1 MIGLYTRGG
10 WVINRPKWPK
20 AGGGV
25 KISEIVKGLDNIE
38 VYGNR
43 EKEILGI
50 SYDSRNVSKE
60 CIFAALH
67 GASDEGGKYIKDAV
81 SRGAAAVLTD
91 DKKAVSDDAVYL
103 ISGDVSDSLG
113 RIASRFYNEPSK
125 HMKIFAVTGTNGKTT
140 ITYLLEEIFKNAG
153 IKSGIIGTIFYRF
166 ADIKVTAPTTTP
178 QSSDLHELLSKM
190 KQSGADA
197 VAIEVSSHGLVQNR
211 ISGCDIDAAIF
222 TNLTRDHLDYHKT
235 MEEYKK
241 SKFLLFEKFLAAS
254 SKKKKF
260 SIINTDDSKGRE
272 LSKIVPGT
280 VITYGIKSAA
290 QIKASDIVMLK
301 TGTVFF
307 IKIDDRKIK
316 IETDLLGRHNIYNIL
331 AAFACAYSQG
341 ISFEVISAALKKF
354 NPVPGRFEAVTAGQP
369 FTVIVDYAHTPDAL
383 GNLIYAARTIKHKKI
398 ITVFGCGGDRDRT
411 KRPLMGELSGRLSDY
426 TIITS
431 DNPRTEVP
439 ERIILDVEI
448 GLQRTKCGNYE
459 VIVDR
464 AEAIAKAISICNSDD
479 ILLIAGKG
487 HEDYQIIGDKRIH
500 FNDKET
506 ASKILSE
513 KYGKKS

>member
-1 MIGLYTRGG
+1 M
-10 WVINRPKWPK
+10 
-20 AGGGV
+20 
-25 KISEIVKGLDNIE
+25 KISEIIKGLEGIE
-38 VYGNR
+38 VYGDR

-50 SYDSRNVSKE
+50 SYDSRNISKD

-67 GASDEGGKYIKDAV
+67 GVADEGGKYIKDAL

-91 DKKAVSDDAVYL
+91 NKKAVSDDAVYL
-103 ISGDVSDSLG
+103 ISGNVSDSLG
-113 RIASRFYNEPSK
+113 KIASRFYNEPSK
-125 HMKIFAVTGTNGKTT
+125 HIKVFAVTGTNGKTT

-153 IKSGIIGTIFYRF
+153 IKSGVIGTIFYRF
-166 ADIKVTAPTTTP
+166 ADMKVTAPTTTP

-197 VAIEVSSHGLVQNR
+197 VAVEVSSHGLVQNR

-241 SKFLLFEKFLAAS
+241 SKFLLFEKFLAES
-254 SKKKKF
+254 VKKKKF
-260 SIINTDDSKGRE
+260 SIINTDDGKGRE
-272 LSKIVPGT
+272 LAKTAPGT

-290 QIKASDIVMLK
+290 HIKAADIVTTK
-301 TGTVFF
+301 TGTEFSV
-307 IKIDDRKIK
+307 KVEDKKIK
-316 IETDLLGRHNIYNIL
+316 IETELLGRHNIYNIL

-341 ISFEVISAALKKF
+341 ISFEIIAAALKKF
-354 NPVPGRFEAVTAGQP
+354 KPVPGRFEAVTAGQP
-369 FTVIVDYAHTPDAL
+369 FTVVVDYAHTPDAL
-383 GNLIYAARTIKHKKI
+383 GNLIYAAKTIKHKRI
-398 ITVFGCGGDRDRT
+398 ITVFGCGGDRDRS

-448 GLQRTKCGNYE
+448 GLQRIKCKNYE
-459 VIVDR
+459 VIADR
-464 AEAIAKAISICNSDD
+464 AEAIAKAISVCDTDD

-487 HEDYQIIGDKRIH
+487 HENYQIIGDKRIH
-500 FNDKET
+500 FNDKEV
-506 ASKILSE
+506 AIKILSE
-513 KYGKKS
+513 KYGKR